1 VPTRPLG
8 AGSAAGMTEKAII
21 ADAANAAICAP
32 RAIARRRRALPNMP
46 KPQARHLSRLR
57 IGHANDSGQ
66 C

>member
-1 VPTRPLG
+1 
-8 AGSAAGMTEKAII
+8 MTEKASFGRGKCC
-21 ADAANAAICAP
+21 NLRT
-32 RAIARRRRALPNMP
+32 RAIAVAATLPNMP